1 MLGSSFS
8 LSQPRT
14 FDILLVSLSTNSAV
28 MSAAKL
34 PLFLL
39 LVKRLTTFLDPSSL
53 LSVTISEVVLTCVGH
68 TNTEHNGQLQF
79 VHI

>member
-8 LSQPRT
+8 LPQPRT

-39 LVKRLTTFLDPSSL
+39 LVKRLTTFLDPSGA
-53 LSVTISEVVLTCVGH
+53 LSVTISEVLTCVGH

>member
-8 LSQPRT
+8 LPQPRK

-28 MSAAKL
+28 ISAAKL

-39 LVKRLTTFLDPSSL
+39 FVKRLATLSGV

-68 TNTEHNGQLQF
+68 TNTEHNGQL
-79 VHI
+79 

>member
-8 LSQPRT
+8 LPQPQT

-28 MSAAKL
+28 TSAAKL

-39 LVKRLTTFLDPSSL
+39 LVKRLTTFLDPSGV

-68 TNTEHNGQLQF
+68 TNTKHNGQLQF
-79 VHI
+79 VHV